1 MTHGKKKG
9 GEEKVPGNGTPSPA
23 ALLFPF
29 LFLRWPVIPPPTS
42 GGGGTSISPVRV
54 VRRRRNLH
62 LASACRQAAR
72 NPQPVSA
79 IGCLTPYWCCEPIN
93 SSITRFT
100 CSAHG
105 VGFSQNPCSVTNS
118 LHSGFRLLMSASF
131 SFLFIFFICFSRRMA
146 EMMSGNSSKYTQY
159 SQL

>member
-1 MTHGKKKG
+1 MGKRRAAKKRCLAT
-9 GEEKVPGNGTPSPA
+9 ELPHPPPFF
-23 ALLFPF
+23 FPF

-146 EMMSGNSSKYTQY
+146 EMMSGNSSKNTQY